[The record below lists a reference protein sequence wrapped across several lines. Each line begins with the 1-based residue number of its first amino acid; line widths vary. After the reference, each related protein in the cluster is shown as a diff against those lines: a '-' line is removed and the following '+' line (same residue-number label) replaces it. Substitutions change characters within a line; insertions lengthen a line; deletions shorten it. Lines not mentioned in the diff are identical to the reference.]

1 MEPADIDDPDF
12 VEFWP
17 VALNGG
23 LETLCR
29 LVERG
34 GPSDLRLEPAAWDNI
49 LQAFE
54 WALFQA
60 WTHERISG
68 VPGTL
73 DTLPLIRRVRDL
85 GRGALEGGEHSPDL
99 LPLVRQC
106 LRELQIDLAQGGN
119 TPPG

>member
-34 GPSDLRLEPAAWDNI
+34 GPSALGLEPAAWDNI
-49 LQAFE
+49 LQALE

-60 WTHERISG
+60 LTHERITG
-68 VPGTL
+68 VPGTF

-85 GRGALEGGEHSPDL
+85 GLAALEGGELSPEL
-99 LPLVRQC
+99 LPLACQC
-106 LRELQIDLAQGGN
+106 LSELQIDLAQGGVS
-119 TPPG
+119 PPR